1 MGYHFCDTLLDYCDP
16 DRTKYE
22 LVLHEVEERV
32 KAEIL
37 AKLAKLGKELP
48 PDTDPLDIPLL
59 DSDFSSDADSSD
71 GGSDSSVSDGPPVHA
86 VHNMNSSGDVKR
98 KKKKRRSRT
107 ERMRRRSRLKLHH
120 ASGNDRQAS
129 GSHPPMSLAPLA
141 ERDTSEDRSTKS
153 SNRKRKD
160 STLRLTNAHQSV
172 VPSNVEERL
181 EDRHLR
187 GIEYLG
193 SFTDEY
199 IRSGL
204 LITSANPSS
213 TKLKAPGPIGA
224 SLAGIVEDRLSGRVM
239 ISGYALADKTENAQT
254 LIQAMDNA
262 RGIRV
267 PKLGSSFGSRS
278 SIEQVCQT
286 NNQVPGAFT
295 ARYVSHHLTS
305 DSGTFLPGSHA
316 RSVAPAPR
324 PVTSIRSRT
333 SLSQPVPSRSGSA
346 TTVSKETRRP
356 VPGFEVSDIVKRR
369 TPRVCRQR
377 EYPIAV
383 QTDREEQETD
393 MNDIRACSSVCSMG
407 SAVPLDQG
415 GLQYLVDRMRD
426 IHASEISDSLQS
438 KRSSRSGLFKKQLQA
453 VKSVNAHSSSRLSR
467 TFRRELSETLGG
479 FPGRANSST
488 RLDPIHPKPVLPS
501 YENGNVSPPLAG
513 RLSKASAFGSRD
525 KLVSRNVSSRDKSAS
540 HGRIEEHKN
549 AIAAAVRERK
559 DKQRRSMTDIKEVSS
574 GIGRNSLETKTVERS
589 PTKNTLSEDPENKRI
604 PRIRKSVSEPTATT
618 SVSDVKIGAT
628 QSEVSLDLHA
638 EKKISKP
645 STASIHGRENQK
657 KMSLLNDK
665 PTVAFVDGNE
675 YVMFPADAGG
685 KLLLQRREPVPL
697 PGVTRNEPLEPPYT
711 YKVGPKP
718 TAETGAPTPK
728 ISLTIETS
736 DFKVYKGNKKMPQLI
751 PHLPS
756 HQKNTQLQRYR
767 EG

>member
-1 MGYHFCDTLLDYCDP
+1 MMKGLLDFLTGPSRDAQILRDNFVFKIVPMLNPDGVIVGNYRCSLAGRDLNRNYRTNLKESFPAVWYTKQMVKRLTQEREVVLYCDFHGHSRKQNVFMYGCDNKADPTMRLHERVFPMMLHKNAPSKFSFSDCSFKVQKSKEGTGRIVMWREMGIMNSYTMEATFCGSTLDQGNSYHFSTADLEAMGYHFCDTLLDYCDP

-262 RGIRV
+262 RGIR
-267 PKLGSSFGSRS
+267 
-278 SIEQVCQT
+278 
-286 NNQVPGAFT
+286 
-295 ARYVSHHLTS
+295 
-305 DSGTFLPGSHA
+305 
-316 RSVAPAPR
+316 
-324 PVTSIRSRT
+324 
-333 SLSQPVPSRSGSA
+333 
-346 TTVSKETRRP
+346 
-356 VPGFEVSDIVKRR
+356 
-369 TPRVCRQR
+369 
-377 EYPIAV
+377 
-383 QTDREEQETD
+383 
-393 MNDIRACSSVCSMG
+393 
-407 SAVPLDQG
+407 
-415 GLQYLVDRMRD
+415 
-426 IHASEISDSLQS
+426 
-438 KRSSRSGLFKKQLQA
+438 
-453 VKSVNAHSSSRLSR
+453 
-467 TFRRELSETLGG
+467 
-479 FPGRANSST
+479 
-488 RLDPIHPKPVLPS
+488 
-501 YENGNVSPPLAG
+501 
-513 RLSKASAFGSRD
+513 
-525 KLVSRNVSSRDKSAS
+525 
-540 HGRIEEHKN
+540 
-549 AIAAAVRERK
+549 
-559 DKQRRSMTDIKEVSS
+559 
-574 GIGRNSLETKTVERS
+574 
-589 PTKNTLSEDPENKRI
+589 
-604 PRIRKSVSEPTATT
+604 
-618 SVSDVKIGAT
+618 
-628 QSEVSLDLHA
+628 
-638 EKKISKP
+638 
-645 STASIHGRENQK
+645 
-657 KMSLLNDK
+657 
-665 PTVAFVDGNE
+665 
-675 YVMFPADAGG
+675 
-685 KLLLQRREPVPL
+685 
-697 PGVTRNEPLEPPYT
+697 
-711 YKVGPKP
+711 
-718 TAETGAPTPK
+718 
-728 ISLTIETS
+728 
-736 DFKVYKGNKKMPQLI
+736 
-751 PHLPS
+751 
-756 HQKNTQLQRYR
+756 
-767 EG
+767 